1 MDWANPFDL
10 PVLLTILCRARKLA
24 RLVAMR
30 PSWLT
35 AAAEDR
41 VTSASFCAT
50 VTAST
55 AAAAPTTVAGAP
67 TSTASFSISSC
78 SALPCWCGSWCCSY
92 RQRQIHHTK
101 VYFDHQEICTALE
114 DVYGL
119 TEATCISFGV
129 IIHYRVVLL
138 AAQPWEMSD
147 HFPENYRSRP
157 RRKFHQQSLAKNV
170 LNRTCAWAMPI
181 GQSLMMYRNSS
192 KFIFPSLSY
201 THRHQTLSITRA
213 QWMYWV
219 AHLVAFS
226 NHIPASIQQN
236 SGPSTSCVREIG
248 WDYRSHRASSIVST
262 SPTCVL
268 HRLSVGYRTAERIT
282 AYQQFDFKPTN
293 SSQYRAHHPD
303 EVLSRDVAC
312 T

>member
-1 MDWANPFDL
+1 
-10 PVLLTILCRARKLA
+10 
-24 RLVAMR
+24 
-30 PSWLT
+30 
-35 AAAEDR
+35 
-41 VTSASFCAT
+41 
-50 VTAST
+50 
-55 AAAAPTTVAGAP
+55 
-67 TSTASFSISSC
+67 
-78 SALPCWCGSWCCSY
+78 
-92 RQRQIHHTK
+92 
-101 VYFDHQEICTALE
+101 
-114 DVYGL
+114 
-119 TEATCISFGV
+119 
-129 IIHYRVVLL
+129 
-138 AAQPWEMSD
+138 MSD

-293 SSQYRAHHPD
+293 SHSQYRAHHPD

-312 T
+312 TQHTMFPQRSQNRPQQTPIFLSTTFKSKTRRRLAAWIYNVNGWAWSSARATHHCH